1 MQKVSIGIDLG
12 TSGIKALAISSSGEA
27 IAEASASYPLL
38 TPQPGWTE
46 QHPADW
52 VAAARAVLKEIT
64 AKLAG
69 YEIVGLSAAGQMHGA
84 VFLDANLEVV
94 RPAPLWND
102 QRTAE
107 ACAEIERAI
116 PRAELIRRT
125 GNPAVTG
132 FQLPKLVWLR
142 AAEPENFAKTKHVL
156 LPKDYLTLQLT
167 GELVTEPSD
176 ASGIGCLNLE
186 TQNWDM
192 TILKALNLE
201 PSVFPRVIPSSS
213 VAGGLN
219 ATWADATGLPVGL
232 PVIAGAGDNAG
243 AAIGLGLSSAR
254 PGVGSVSLGTSGVI
268 FLPLE
273 KPTVDPEGRVHL
285 FCHADGGYHF
295 LGVTLAAAGSLQWFK
310 DSLATDTNFETLM
323 TEAASVPAG
332 SEGLLFLPYLAGERS
347 PHLDPNVRGAWIGL
361 SLAHHR
367 PHLVRALLEGV
378 AFSLADTL
386 EVMRPLAPLEKLLS
400 IGGGSKSD
408 LWLGIVGSV
417 LSVKLERPDFEEGP
431 ARGAAVLALVGAG
444 VYPNVAAAL
453 EATAP
458 KSVDFPTTPEPAYQK
473 SLERYRAAYPAI
485 KAISG

>member
-1 MQKVSIGIDLG
+1 M
-12 TSGIKALAISSSGEA
+12 
-27 IAEASASYPLL
+27 
-38 TPQPGWTE
+38 
-46 QHPADW
+46 
-52 VAAARAVLKEIT
+52 
-64 AKLAG
+64 
-69 YEIVGLSAAGQMHGA
+69 
-84 VFLDANLEVV
+84 
-94 RPAPLWND
+94 
-102 QRTAE
+102 
-107 ACAEIERAI
+107 
-116 PRAELIRRT
+116 
-125 GNPAVTG
+125 
-132 FQLPKLVWLR
+132 LR
-142 AAEPENFAKTKHVL
+142 SAEPENFAKTKYVL

-186 TQNWDM
+186 TQNWDLE
-192 TILKALNLE
+192 ILKALNLP
-201 PSVFPRVIPSSS
+201 PSLFPKVIPSSS

-219 ATWADATGLPVGL
+219 AVWAAATGLPAGL

-273 KPTVDPEGRVHL
+273 KPSVDPEGRVHL

-323 TEAASVPAG
+323 TEAASVPPG

-417 LSVKLERPDFEEGP
+417 LGVKLERPDFEEGP

-444 VYPNVAAAL
+444 VYPSVAAAL

-458 KSVDFPTTPEPAYQK
+458 KSVDFPTTPQPAYQK

-485 KAISG
+485 RGLSS